1 MVGSRYFWREA
12 GFLAEQLLKE
22 RLFMPCPFYKLTGL
36 YCPGCGGTRAV
47 KFFLQGRLLT
57 SFRFHP
63 LVLYGV
69 LAFGA
74 EFLLFL
80 TRQITGKDKT
90 YWRYEKELAYGAV
103 AVVIVNFFV
112 KNSLLIGWG
121 IDLLKAF

>member
-22 RLFMPCPFYKLTGL
+22 RLSMPCPFYKFTGL

-112 KNSLLIGWG
+112 KDRKSVV
-121 IDLLKAF
+121 